1 MLDKK
6 SVVVLYSGGFYDS
19 SARAII
25 EELQSAY
32 SDVYVI
38 DIDKEAISP
47 WKIATFKRNWYITSE
62 RNATFFNKFNSEWNK
77 FFAPLKISKT
87 RKEYKEYKKPE
98 SGFKKWVYDIKA
110 SYKRVYNVL
119 SRFEPDVVLCTTPEL
134 LRSANKARHDL
145 GQFYCSIAALITDYA
160 LDKRFVHYKTD
171 IYFVQNES
179 IKRELVEYGID
190 SESIEVIGTPLEK
203 SVTIDFD
210 RDEVLAELGIS
221 NNGLLNL
228 LFVGGRYGSAK
239 VKNALP
245 KFVDGADDYNLII
258 VIGGSSSLSN
268 YAEHV
273 AKTKENVK
281 NIYFIDAID
290 NMAKLYAIA
299 DVVIATPT
307 TTITY
312 EAISKNKPLI
322 LLKGTT
328 VTDKANAHYLSNNGV
343 ALLGNT
349 TEEAVQSFLQLID
362 NENGRNDMLE
372 KQREMYRSDSAA
384 VIAAQL
390 VEICKIHYANKQ
402 EVERKRMQIM
412 SDENKILSHSTKSPV
427 GEIQNHGN
435 TDGDTV
441 DGDVLVDYAVEIDS
455 ELSVAVSA
463 DTTTVETDEENKEI

>member
-19 SARAII
+19 SARAVI
-25 EELQSAY
+25 EELESAY

-98 SGFKKWVYDIKA
+98 SGFKKWIYDIKA

-171 IYFVQNES
+171 IYFVQNDS
-179 IKRELVEYGID
+179 VKRELVEYGID

-203 SVTIDFD
+203 RVTMEFD
-210 RDEVLAELGIS
+210 KDAVLTELGIS

-290 NMAKLYAIA
+290 NMAKLYSIA

-362 NENGRNDMLE
+362 NESGRNDMLL

-384 VIAAQL
+384 VIAAHL
-390 VEICKIHYANKQ
+390 VEVCKIHYANKQ

-412 SDENKILSHSTKSPV
+412 SDENKVMPKSAKNPAGTIKLDSGNV
-427 GEIQNHGN
+427 DIPIENGENITDNGMDSDIQVPI
-435 TDGDTV
+435 DTV
-441 DGDVLVDYAVEIDS
+441 EAVNS
-455 ELSVAVSA
+455 
-463 DTTTVETDEENKEI
+463 DTEKN

>member
-19 SARAII
+19 SAKAII
-25 EELQSAY
+25 EELQSTY

-62 RNATFFNKFNSEWNK
+62 RNATFFNRFNSEWNK

-87 RKEYKEYKKPE
+87 KKEYKEYKKPE

-171 IYFVQNES
+171 IYFVQNDS

-203 SVTIDFD
+203 SVTINFD
-210 RDEVLAELGIS
+210 KNEVLAELGIT

-312 EAISKNKPLI
+312 EAMSHNKPLI

-372 KQREMYRSDSAA
+372 KQREIYRSDSAA
-384 VIAAQL
+384 VIASQL

-412 SDENKILSHSTKSPV
+412 SDENKIMSHSPKITV
-427 GEIQNHGN
+427 GEVQYNAEADNIATNEEEVVSDSAEIESN
-435 TDGDTV
+435 VADSADLAT
-441 DGDVLVDYAVEIDS
+441 VEIDKDS
-455 ELSVAVSA
+455 K
-463 DTTTVETDEENKEI
+463 EN

>member
-25 EELQSAY
+25 EELQSEY
-32 SDVYVI
+32 GDVYVI

-47 WKIATFKRNWYITSE
+47 WKVATFKRNWYITSE
-62 RNATFFNKFNSEWNK
+62 RNATFINKFNSEWSK

-87 RKEYKEYKKPE
+87 KKEYKEYKKPE

-171 IYFVQNES
+171 IYFVQNDS
-179 IKRELVEYGID
+179 IRRELIEYGID

-203 SVTIDFD
+203 SVTINFD
-210 RDEVLAELGIS
+210 KDEVLAELGIT

-312 EAISKNKPLI
+312 EAISHNKPLI

-384 VIAAQL
+384 VIATQL

-412 SDENKILSHSTKSPV
+412 SDENKIMSHSPKIIISDV
-427 GEIQNHGN
+427 QNN
-435 TDGDTV
+435 VEADNITTNVDKVVDDSTDAEASVADSAT
-441 DGDVLVDYAVEIDS
+441 VEI
-455 ELSVAVSA
+455 
-463 DTTTVETDEENKEI
+463 DEENKEI

>member
-25 EELQSAY
+25 EELQSTY

-62 RNATFFNKFNSEWNK
+62 RNATFFNRFNSEWNK

-87 RKEYKEYKKPE
+87 KKEYKEYKKPE

-171 IYFVQNES
+171 IYFVQNDS

-203 SVTIDFD
+203 SVTINFD
-210 RDEVLAELGIS
+210 KNEVLAELGIT

-290 NMAKLYAIA
+290 NMAKLYAIT

-312 EAISKNKPLI
+312 EAMSHNKPLI

-372 KQREMYRSDSAA
+372 KQREIYRSDSAA
-384 VIAAQL
+384 VIASQL

-412 SDENKILSHSTKSPV
+412 SDENKIMSHSPKITV
-427 GEIQNHGN
+427 GEVQYNAEADNIATNEEEVVSDSAEIESN
-435 TDGDTV
+435 VADSADLAT
-441 DGDVLVDYAVEIDS
+441 VEIDKDS
-455 ELSVAVSA
+455 K
-463 DTTTVETDEENKEI
+463 EN

>member
-25 EELQSAY
+25 EELQSTY

-62 RNATFFNKFNSEWNK
+62 RNATFFNRFNSEWNK

-87 RKEYKEYKKPE
+87 KKEYKEYKKPE

-171 IYFVQNES
+171 IYFVQNDS
-179 IKRELVEYGID
+179 IRRELVEYGID

-203 SVTIDFD
+203 SVTINFD
-210 RDEVLAELGIS
+210 KDEVLAELGIT

-299 DVVIATPT
+299 DVIIATPT

-312 EAISKNKPLI
+312 EAISHNKPLI

-384 VIAAQL
+384 VIATQL

-412 SDENKILSHSTKSPV
+412 SDENKIMSHSPK
-427 GEIQNHGN
+427 I
-435 TDGDTV
+435 TV
-441 DGDVLVDYAVEIDS
+441 DEVQYNAEADSIASNEDEVVSDSTELEPNVAESATVEI
-455 ELSVAVSA
+455 
-463 DTTTVETDEENKEI
+463 DEENKEI